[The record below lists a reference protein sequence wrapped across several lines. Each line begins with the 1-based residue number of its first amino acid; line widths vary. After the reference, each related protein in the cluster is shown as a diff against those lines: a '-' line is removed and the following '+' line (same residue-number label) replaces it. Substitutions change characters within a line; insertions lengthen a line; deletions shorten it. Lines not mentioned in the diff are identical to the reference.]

1 MVASC
6 QPRLVLKTRSVHW
19 TLPDGEKSLKANIL
33 QAHLDVAARY
43 AELSQARRL
52 KVGAVV
58 VKDDR
63 IISIGY
69 NGTPAGWDN
78 NCEDEIPE
86 EIDAES
92 RTITPARLVTKPE
105 VIHAEENAIAKLARS
120 HESGAGAS
128 MFITHAP
135 CAQCAKLILVSGIKN
150 VYYRDVYR
158 DDAGIKF
165 LQQGGVNI
173 EKIEKQH
180 GE

>member
-1 MVASC
+1 
-6 QPRLVLKTRSVHW
+6 
-19 TLPDGEKSLKANIL
+19 LKANIL

-43 AELSQARRL
+43 AELSKARRL

-69 NGTPAGWDN
+69 NGTPPGWDN
-78 NCEDEIPE
+78 NCENEIPLPQK
-86 EIDAES
+86 EISPGISDAVYRYE
-92 RTITPARLVTKPE
+92 LKTKPE

-120 HESGAGAS
+120 HESGDGAT

-135 CAQCAKLILVSGIKN
+135 CAQCAKLILVSGIKA
-150 VYYRDVYR
+150 VYYRQVYR

-165 LQQGGVNI
+165 LQQGGVHI
-173 EKIEKQH
+173 EKVEKED